1 MLFLVQLNIAGGV
14 SSGYWVCYGSSRI
27 DSSIQW
33 RLPFIISTVLAVSV
47 AVGAAFLPHSPRWLL
62 LHNRRADAERV
73 LDKLVGDSVEDMA
86 ERREMLAVTIAPK
99 GSKRAAAVAMWRK
112 DVRWR
117 SCLGIGIQMLQM
129 LSGMCVHTFLYLS
142 SPPSVSLTLIDL
154 PAATLCAFPPA
165 TSRSS
170 SPSLTSPRPQPLLRR
185 QPLPAGGPDG
195 RDGKLPRR
203 RLDRHLRCVL
213 SERARAPSHEQ
224 LALTSAFLHP
234 AVLLGTIV
242 NYFYVDRAGRRTIFV
257 TGGAVVG
264 TALFVIGSMYASG
277 AAATERGKWVVI
289 VFIEIYAFSF
299 AASWGV
305 VTRLCVP
312 LPLSSRVCA
321 GRAGLTSGRRA
332 RSYSAEI
339 QPSRTRAAAASV
351 SVASNQLTN
360 FIGARSFLVLARC
373 ILQELMRPLSFSR
386 AHRSG
391 LPRSLRLRS
400 LLHVRLLLSP
410 ARATCR

>member
-154 PAATLCAFPPA
+154 SAATLCAFPPA

-213 SERARAPSHEQ
+213 
-224 LALTSAFLHP
+224 L
-234 AVLLGTIV
+234 
-242 NYFYVDRAGRRTIFV
+242 
-257 TGGAVVG
+257 
-264 TALFVIGSMYASG
+264 
-277 AAATERGKWVVI
+277 
-289 VFIEIYAFSF
+289 
-299 AASWGV
+299 
-305 VTRLCVP
+305 
-312 LPLSSRVCA
+312 
-321 GRAGLTSGRRA
+321 RA
-332 RSYSAEI
+332 RSS
-339 QPSRTRAAAASV
+339 PFSRTARADLGLSPPC
-351 SVASNQLTN
+351 SSPRHDRQLLLRRPCR
-360 FIGARSFLVLARC
+360 APHHLCHRRRRRRYRSFRHRQHVRERRSGDRARQVGRHRLHRDLRLLVRGLLGRRDSAV
-373 ILQELMRPLSFSR
+373 RPSSALPSTLRRTSR
-386 AHRSG
+386 AD
-391 LPRSLRLRS
+391 L
-400 LLHVRLLLSP
+400 
-410 ARATCR
+410 